1 MVFPPRP
8 TVVDFSKLYLM
19 ESSTTSKSPVEL
31 NLTTDEAIAVRVGR
45 PPPNPIKG
53 RWTGGSR
60 KPNDAIWMRA
70 SFLINERFRR
80 ILEGISA
87 TGYAVV
93 PCEITSRKGE
103 PFGGYSF
110 LQVLGKCAPIDDTKS
125 ILVEKEYPAGR
136 FPAYKGLFFEEGSW
150 DSSDIFSPL
159 GFTMTVVTERVAQI
173 LKSEK
178 IRGVEFVPLTE
189 IYRSTLPNPH
199 GPNVVRH

>member
-1 MVFPPRP
+1 MNASGESWRGFPLPD
-8 TVVDFSKLYLM
+8 TQ
-19 ESSTTSKSPVEL
+19 SS
-31 NLTTDEAIAVRVGR
+31 
-45 PPPNPIKG
+45 
-53 RWTGGSR
+53 
-60 KPNDAIWMRA
+60 
-70 SFLINERFRR
+70 
-80 ILEGISA
+80 
-87 TGYAVV
+87 
-93 PCEITSRKGE
+93 CEITSRKGE